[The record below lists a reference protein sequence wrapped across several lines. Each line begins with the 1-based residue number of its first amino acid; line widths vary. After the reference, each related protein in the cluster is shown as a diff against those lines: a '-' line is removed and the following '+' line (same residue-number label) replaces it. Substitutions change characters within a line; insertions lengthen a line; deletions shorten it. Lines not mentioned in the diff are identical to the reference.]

1 MTDAKTVSTLTSN
14 GKPDSAGV
22 MPHIC
27 GKTDKLNFAHVFFRT
42 VKLTGA
48 KSLST
53 ADKDVIAKINL
64 TFKALKKAKP
74 PIAENQCTG
83 NTKAEQNKVNKIP
96 EQKRQNNC
104 RYDCQDK
111 INRR

>member
-64 TFKALKKAKP
+64 TFKALKKA
-74 PIAENQCTG
+74 
-83 NTKAEQNKVNKIP
+83 NTVTEDDVTNGEKKIQNLT
-96 EQKRQNNC
+96 
-104 RYDCQDK
+104 DK
-111 INRR
+111 YCKEIDDLSASKEKEILEI